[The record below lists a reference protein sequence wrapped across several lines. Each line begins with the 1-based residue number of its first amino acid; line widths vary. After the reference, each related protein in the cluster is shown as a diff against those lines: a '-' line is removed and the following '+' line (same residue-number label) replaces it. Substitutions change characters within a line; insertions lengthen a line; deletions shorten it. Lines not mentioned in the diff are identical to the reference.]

1 MRQQHLPLSP
11 HPSHLH
17 FPPATISPCADCPLP
32 SPVFKYIGSPRSYS
46 YLAKV
51 LLPIYDKLW
60 YTLPFLVT
68 SLHVF
73 ISPYTKVEET
83 PALHA
88 VHDILAHGI
97 SSNALQHYDHIVY
110 PGPVARSMIPNLL
123 LAAFTYPLSLVM
135 GVRQGLPLQ
144 VLIRLVQTVFFSAG
158 LAHLSSSISRYYRS
172 QLTSRLF
179 LILSTTQFHIPYYAG
194 RTLPNFM
201 ALPFALFG
209 ISLIIRPSKHSSK
222 PRLGLTIISLT
233 GTIARMEIAPI
244 SLALALTLIW
254 QRRLSVF
261 QALSG
266 GVYGGIIGIAM
277 TSIIDV
283 KFLSP
288 NSYACDW
295 WPELSSALFNIMHG
309 KSKDWGVMPWWYYL
323 SALSKLCLASI
334 PLALLGCCI
343 SLRQNER
350 DREMLKVR
358 CVSLTV
364 FPLMK
369 GQASC

>member
-1 MRQQHLPLSP
+1 MRQQHLPLSR

-17 FPPATISPCADCPLP
+17 FPPATISPGADCPFP
-32 SPVFKYIGSPRSYS
+32 SPVFKYNGSPRSYS
-46 YLAKV
+46 YLAKL
-51 LLPIYDKLW
+51 LLPIYEKLW

-110 PGPVARSMIPNLL
+110 PGPVYLYNTPSSDRFLPSRFDALVQLIQPILSITNDIAVVPHTLNDSISYTLL
-123 LAAFTYPLSLVM
+123 CWADVAQLHGAAFRAIWDIIDYPSFE
-135 GVRQGLPLQ
+135 
-144 VLIRLVQTVFFSAG
+144 TF
-158 LAHLSSSISRYYRS
+158 
-172 QLTSRLF
+172 
-179 LILSTTQFHIPYYAG
+179 
-194 RTLPNFM
+194 
-201 ALPFALFG
+201 
-209 ISLIIRPSKHSSK
+209 K
-222 PRLGLTIISLT
+222 
-233 GTIARMEIAPI
+233 
-244 SLALALTLIW
+244 
-254 QRRLSVF
+254 RLSVF

-334 PLALLGCCI
+334 PLALLGFCI
-343 SLRQNER
+343 SLRQNEL
-350 DREMLKVR
+350 DREMLKVLIGS
-358 CVSLTV
+358 VTGLVVTLSMV
-364 FPLMK
+364 AHK
-369 GQASC
+369 